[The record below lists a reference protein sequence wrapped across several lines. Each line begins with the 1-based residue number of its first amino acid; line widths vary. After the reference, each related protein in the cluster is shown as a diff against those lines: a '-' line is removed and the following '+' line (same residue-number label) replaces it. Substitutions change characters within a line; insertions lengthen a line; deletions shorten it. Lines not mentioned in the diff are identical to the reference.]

1 MKHVSTTLLIVMVS
15 MASCAINQN
24 KETVKESTP
33 ALVVP
38 ETLKDDWT
46 EWIVG
51 EWEFFYELGEMESR
65 SKIVMNA
72 KLGLNDQ
79 FLIIKYESEITDE
92 AIEELKKSMETSNQE
107 AEKFKSMNH
116 IEVEFFTIDQETG
129 QIIGNLFDSLRC
141 IAQGRGRRQE
151 NKEIIEWKWNCSGF
165 EATSVRT
172 IERINDDKLIMTD
185 KFVAPDGSVW
195 MEGKAEAIR
204 KKAITE
210 K

>member
-1 MKHVSTTLLIVMVS
+1 MKRLLILLFVVTVSTS
-15 MASCAINQN
+15 SCMISQN

-33 ALVVP
+33 ALAVP
-38 ETLKDDWT
+38 ETLNDDWT

-51 EWEFFYELGEMESR
+51 EWEFFIEFGETESR
-65 SKIVMNA
+65 SKAVMNA

-79 FLIIKYESEITDE
+79 FLIIKHESEITDE
-92 AIEELKKSMETSNQE
+92 HIEELKKSMETSNQE
-107 AEKFKSMNH
+107 AEKFKSLNH
-116 IEVEFFTIDQETG
+116 IEMELFTIDQETG
-129 QIIGNLFDSLRC
+129 QVIGYLFDSLRC

-172 IERINDDKLIMTD
+172 IERINDDKLVMTD